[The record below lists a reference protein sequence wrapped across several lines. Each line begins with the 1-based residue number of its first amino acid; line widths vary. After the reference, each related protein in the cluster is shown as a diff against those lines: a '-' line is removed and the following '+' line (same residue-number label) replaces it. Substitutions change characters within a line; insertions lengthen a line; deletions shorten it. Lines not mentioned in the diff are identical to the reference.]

1 MATRQLTSRLLLLLA
16 LALIACTP
24 QHADT
29 KTLPIV
35 MGGKTFNLEL
45 AVTNNQRFQGLS
57 DRKQIAADGGMLFVF
72 AEAEPRTFVMRK
84 CYVPIDIIFLDPG
97 QRIVAMHA
105 MTVEPYNTPEN
116 KLKLYRSNWPAM
128 YAIELAGGTLAKLKL
143 KTGDKIP
150 FVLGEDLKQ
159 QVQ

>member
-1 MATRQLTSRLLLLLA
+1 
-16 LALIACTP
+16 
-24 QHADT
+24 
-29 KTLPIV
+29 
-35 MGGKTFNLEL
+35 
-45 AVTNNQRFQGLS
+45 
-57 DRKQIAADGGMLFVF
+57 
-72 AEAEPRTFVMRK
+72 
-84 CYVPIDIIFLDPG
+84 
-97 QRIVAMHA
+97 MHA